1 MHLTNL
7 KTVIV
12 LAIGLGVCIVGL
24 LYVNYRS
31 DTDEVFKTNLTDDVT
46 ESEVSTEAST
56 EDTTIVVYIT
66 GEVKKPDVYS
76 LAAEARLVDLIDK
89 AGGFTDK
96 AYIDDL
102 NLAQVL
108 NDGEKYVVQNVDNV
122 SENETENES
131 DNAVT
136 DEEEGL
142 VNINTADLAELDSL
156 PGVGEK
162 IAENIIA
169 YRDKWGS
176 FDSIEEIKEV
186 EGIGDGIYD
195 RIKDSIT
202 ID

>member
-108 NDGEKYVVQNVDNV
+108 NDGEKYVVQNV
-122 SENETENES
+122 ENETENES